1 MFLLLAPF
9 VTQDYC
15 LPYYWCIPKTL
26 FCENP
31 YFFILVY
38 YFFKKCSCSISKW
51 HEIKVW
57 CDPKDVQVSNFCE
70 TGRILK
76 VEPLKLQRQSL
87 SVMLKSWYTELAKP
101 SFLRP
106 ELNLSLNVNSED
118 FCNRTI
124 CFIIGENQVR
134 SIQNLAV
141 WEGNFLKLSDWKYN
155 QVWDSSK
162 NFHQNFHGGILQTI
176 IIMCEVVA
184 VSAMVS
190 PTWRSPYGN
199 NHQECISKYH
209 ILYHQI

>member
-1 MFLLLAPF
+1 MLDMISPLLGQTAWAAKGSQPRSWSGWLAHFCISGLVALNVNLQKTGRNRNASWVFAKVWKAGLILRLENLSKDLSSWTQINCPDRLLWCSTSKAVIWWYAPLMFLLLAPF

-31 YFFILVY
+31 YFF
-38 YFFKKCSCSISKW
+38 KKWSCSISKW

-106 ELNLSLNVNSED
+106 EFNLSLNV
-118 FCNRTI
+118 
-124 CFIIGENQVR
+124 
-134 SIQNLAV
+134 
-141 WEGNFLKLSDWKYN
+141 
-155 QVWDSSK
+155 DS
-162 NFHQNFHGGILQTI
+162 T
-176 IIMCEVVA
+176 
-184 VSAMVS
+184 
-190 PTWRSPYGN
+190 P
-199 NHQECISKYH
+199 
-209 ILYHQI
+209 